1 MSKYFFDRVSRH
13 RAEYDYQGRALPT
26 PENARQLAE
35 LIALDLEIEP
45 EGKWSGWAIAV
56 RNAQGQQFFSIPVRA
71 PELIAA

>member
-1 MSKYFFDRVSRH
+1 MSKYFFDRVSGN

-45 EGKWSGWAIAV
+45 EGKWTGWMVSV
-56 RNAQGQQFFSIPVRA
+56 RNARGQQFYKIPVRQT
-71 PELIAA
+71 ELAAA